1 MTEGLQRLR
10 KWRTRVIGRCVVAMA
25 TRVDLALLMLNKVH
39 AMLHS
44 IQGHSLYLDVDPR
57 GLGISGRVVESEV
70 DAGALPS

>member
-10 KWRTRVIGRCVVAMA
+10 KWRTSVVIGRCVVAMA

-44 IQGHSLYLDVDPR
+44 IQGHSLYLDVD
-57 GLGISGRVVESEV
+57 L
-70 DAGALPS
+70 